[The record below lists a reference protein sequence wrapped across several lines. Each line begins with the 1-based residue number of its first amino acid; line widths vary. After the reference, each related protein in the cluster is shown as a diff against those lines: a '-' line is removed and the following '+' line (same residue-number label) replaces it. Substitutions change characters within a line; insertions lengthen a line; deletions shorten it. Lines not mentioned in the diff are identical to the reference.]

1 MKKIL
6 LVLLV
11 LPLLTSCK
19 QNVES
24 IISEV
29 YGSEVIGLPEDGG
42 LSFKLDYSEV
52 SPTKRDADLN
62 KFKNKFDVL
71 TNSIGKQIDEIMNS
85 DEKGYGTF
93 YLWESPTLRILLVD
107 NRSLIEEN
115 TYLIINVI
123 DKTK

>member
-1 MKKIL
+1 M
-6 LVLLV
+6 V
-11 LPLLTSCK
+11 PLLISCK

-29 YGSEVIGLPEDGG
+29 YGSKIIGIPEDGG
-42 LSFKLDYSEV
+42 LSYKLDYSIF

-71 TNSIGKQIDEIMNS
+71 TNSIRKQVGEAMNT

-93 YLWESPTLRILLVD
+93 YLWESPTLKILLVD
-107 NRSLIEEN
+107 NRSLVEEN
-115 TYLIINVI
+115 TYLIINVT